1 MTLATTTLIL
11 GPLVAFIAVHM
22 TRRHIFTALILI
34 PSLTAC
40 GPNPPD
46 EQERTI
52 EIAEQLESG
61 DTDSGYIVEDW
72 Q

>member
-1 MTLATTTLIL
+1 MGKLLLAIWIL
-11 GPLVAFIAVHM
+11 F
-22 TRRHIFTALILI
+22 AL
-34 PSLTAC
+34 SAC